1 MKNSEILAD
10 MAKDYLIAGMDEKAF
25 ALIAGA
31 NALIEIEERN
41 ERDERDGD
49 DW

>member
-10 MAKDYLIAGMDEKAF
+10 IASKYLIAGMDEMAF
-25 ALIAGA
+25 ALVAGA
-31 NALIEIEERN
+31 KALREIEERS
-41 ERDERDGD
+41 ERDGD